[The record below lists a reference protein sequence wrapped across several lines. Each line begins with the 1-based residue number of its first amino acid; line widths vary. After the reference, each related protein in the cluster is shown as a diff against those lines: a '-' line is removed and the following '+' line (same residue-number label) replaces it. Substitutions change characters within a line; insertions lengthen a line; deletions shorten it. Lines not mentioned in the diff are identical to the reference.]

1 MRHDMIAFRLLD
13 RNQTSRAPWWREVFG
28 SGGARC
34 RGLRAVR
41 PSAMADSEADSRLVE
56 GRITSKLEA
65 AFSPTHLEVLN
76 ESDTHNVPRGS
87 ETHFKV
93 IVVSEGFAGVGPL
106 DRHRLVNGALADEL
120 SGCRCSITP
129 SCQPRTLAPPEA
141 SRPRRRGVHALSIVA
156 KTPAQWAKASHISPS
171 PPCLGGS
178 NR

>member
-1 MRHDMIAFRLLD
+1 
-13 RNQTSRAPWWREVFG
+13 
-28 SGGARC
+28 
-34 RGLRAVR
+34 
-41 PSAMADSEADSRLVE
+41 MAESEADSRLVE

-76 ESDTHNVPRGS
+76 ESDAHNVPRGS

-129 SCQPRTLAPPEA
+129 SCQPRTL
-141 SRPRRRGVHALSIVA
+141 SCLQKPRALVSQGCARAINRGQDSCAV
-156 KTPAQWAKASHISPS
+156 
-171 PPCLGGS
+171 G
-178 NR
+178 

>member
-1 MRHDMIAFRLLD
+1 
-13 RNQTSRAPWWREVFG
+13 
-28 SGGARC
+28 
-34 RGLRAVR
+34 
-41 PSAMADSEADSRLVE
+41 MAESEAGSRLVE

-76 ESDTHNVPRGS
+76 ESDAHNVPRGS

-120 SGCRCSITP
+120 SG
-129 SCQPRTLAPPEA
+129 
-141 SRPRRRGVHALSIVA
+141 GVHALSIVA

>member
-1 MRHDMIAFRLLD
+1 
-13 RNQTSRAPWWREVFG
+13 
-28 SGGARC
+28 
-34 RGLRAVR
+34 
-41 PSAMADSEADSRLVE
+41 MAESEADSRLVE

-76 ESDTHNVPRGS
+76 ESAAHNVPRGS

-120 SGCRCSITP
+120 AGCRCSITP
-129 SCQPRTLAPPEA
+129 SCQPRTLVPPEA
-141 SRPRRRGVHALSIVA
+141 SRSSRRGVHALSIVA

>member
-1 MRHDMIAFRLLD
+1 MIAFRLLD
-13 RNQTSRAPWWREVFG
+13 RNQSSRAPWWREV
-28 SGGARC
+28 
-34 RGLRAVR
+34 LRQRVVACGRVTRSPR

-76 ESDTHNVPRGS
+76 ESDAHNVPRGS

-129 SCQPRTLAPPEA
+129 SCQPRTLVPK
-141 SRPRRRGVHALSIVA
+141 PRALVSQVCARAINRGQDSCAV
-156 KTPAQWAKASHISPS
+156 
-171 PPCLGGS
+171 G
-178 NR
+178 

>member
-1 MRHDMIAFRLLD
+1 M
-13 RNQTSRAPWWREVFG
+13 
-28 SGGARC
+28 
-34 RGLRAVR
+34 
-41 PSAMADSEADSRLVE
+41 ADSRLVE

-65 AFSPTHLEVLN
+65 AFSPTHLEVVN
-76 ESDTHNVPRGS
+76 ESAAHNVPRGS

-120 SGCRCSITP
+120 AGCRCSISP
-129 SCQPRTLAPPEA
+129 SCQP
-141 SRPRRRGVHALSIVA
+141 RRGVHALSIVA
-156 KTPAQWAKASHISPS
+156 KTPAQWAKASHISQS